1 MFWCN
6 LKQIAEITFFFM
18 EQHAENHKNVAILS
32 IPGTKVVL
40 TKKSSDTWPNCYDH
54 MYTNS
59 LYYEWCSKGIYEAL
73 KPYEMNK
80 DKRAIA
86 PT

>member
-1 MFWCN
+1 
-6 LKQIAEITFFFM
+6 
-18 EQHAENHKNVAILS
+18 
-32 IPGTKVVL
+32 
-40 TKKSSDTWPNCYDH
+40 